1 MSKKEPEE
9 IKKNVTVGNYNLG
22 VVIGKGG
29 FGTVYQGLDIEDG
42 DFVAIKQINLTK
54 IPKDQL
60 QGIMNE
66 IDLLKNLNHANIVK
80 YIKYVKTKDNLYIV
94 LEYVENGS
102 LSGIIKKFGK
112 FPETLVCVYIRQ
124 VLEGL
129 VYLHEQG
136 VVHRDIKGAN
146 ILTTKEGKIKLAD
159 FGVATK
165 FDDTSAAAVVGT
177 PYWMAP
183 EIIELNGATT
193 KSDIWSV
200 GCTVIELLTGSPP
213 YYDLGQMPAL
223 FRIVQDDCPPLP
235 EGISPPLKDWLMQCF
250 QKDPNLRISAQK
262 LLKHKWIQA
271 SIKKKQVEN
280 GAGGIGNGTDSLG
293 APANI
298 DDIAKNITDY
308 NERINKKPSHQ
319 RKPSIHPKS
328 PKGKVFLPP
337 PEEEEDEWG
346 DDFSNTPKSIKLPDK
361 KSPLKLTN
369 NNNKPSTPLK
379 QQPTN
384 NTPVKQQQQPP
395 PLKLAVPKQ
404 PVIEND
410 DDWGD
415 DFNTVSDL
423 SKAVG
428 SLNFNSNKKN
438 ETPKPNIKKPTFSED
453 EDEDDDDGFGSGG
466 DDDEDDDDFGD
477 IPTSIKLNPKF
488 GSNIKGNS
496 SGSANTTNSSSTV
509 VQQPKLTVSNNNSN
523 NKKLPLS
530 PRQPSSG
537 NVKEGINH
545 GSTGSKSGGVI
556 IDQWGEDGEEDNDWG
571 DVATVN
577 FDPKVIRKGTVN
589 KPDLSTR
596 LKNRIAL
603 SETAL
608 SNSFNNNG
616 NDEEDEDIFAD
627 DFDEDDDEDFDL
639 DKNLMK
645 DNYAR
650 MSSEILKLMNLLT
663 PEQPEEVISS
673 ACTQLI
679 TMFKENSEQKTLLIR
694 RHGVIPIMEM
704 LEVSNIQS
712 HVLCSIL
719 KVVNQIIDNNMEIQE
734 NLCLVGG
741 IPAIMK
747 FSGPEYPASVRLE
760 TASFI
765 SKMCSTSTLTLQMFI
780 ACKGLPILVDFLLS
794 PYAES
799 KRLVWMAV
807 DAIVNV
813 FELQSPTPKND
824 FCRLFSKCGLL
835 KTLPIVLRDSIA
847 DGEAAAT
854 YPDRIINLFIMF
866 SAADSVVR
874 KTMSAVE
881 VIRPI
886 LDTLSQLMPEQ
897 LAKVL
902 KSIKQLSMDHNTLA
916 NLQNAGA
923 IRFMVPF
930 LGRRTGAFVAEIH
943 NHVLNTMFHLCR
955 IDPERQYQAAI
966 DGIIPHLQYFITS
979 HSPLNQFALP
989 IICDLAHSKKA
1000 RSELWKNNGVAF
1012 YLSLLEERYWQV
1024 NALDSLAVWITDET
1038 HKVENIIATNENIKK
1053 LIQLFTN
1060 AESQSFAGILEP
1072 LLKII
1077 QISIPVNI
1085 LLGTSNFI
1093 TKIIDKLGHTN
1104 PQVRLNLLKII
1115 TSLYECH
1122 PNAKKM
1128 IQEFKLIPI
1137 IQKIADTDK
1146 SVLVQK
1152 MASKLLE
1159 AFNANTVI

>member
-1 MSKKEPEE
+1 MSKNKETEE
-9 IKKNVTVGNYNLG
+9 IKKNVNVGNYNLG

-80 YIKYVKTKDNLYIV
+80 YIKYVKTKENLYIV

-102 LSGIIKKFGK
+102 LSSLIKKFGK
-112 FPETLVCVYIRQ
+112 FPESLVCVYIRQ

-165 FDDTSAAAVVGT
+165 FDDSSAAAVVGT

-271 SIKKKQVEN
+271 SIKKKQQNED
-280 GAGGIGNGTDSLG
+280 TS
-293 APANI
+293 PANI
-298 DDIAKNITDY
+298 DDIAKNIQDY

-337 PEEEEDEWG
+337 PEEDEDEWG

-361 KSPLKLTN
+361 KSPLKTKAPAQQSPLKLPNNNNN
-369 NNNKPSTPLK
+369 NNNKPAAGG
-379 QQPTN
+379 
-384 NTPVKQQQQPP
+384 
-395 PLKLAVPKQ
+395 LKLTPKIVA
-404 PVIEND
+404 PEVDD

-415 DFNTVSDL
+415 DFGTNTVSDL
-423 SKAVG
+423 SKAVS
-428 SLNFNSNKKN
+428 SLK
-438 ETPKPNIKKPTFSED
+438 IKGDGAGGED
-453 EDEDDDDGFGSGG
+453 DKGFIEDDEDDDDGFG
-466 DDDEDDDDFGD
+466 DDFD
-477 IPTSIKLNPKF
+477 SVPTSIKLNPKF
-488 GSNIKGNS
+488 GSNIKSTS
-496 SGSANTTNSSSTV
+496 SGAAASASG
-509 VQQPKLTVSNNNSN
+509 NNSASN
-523 NKKLPLS
+523 SGKFGSSKSNSKTPLS
-530 PRQPSSG
+530 PRG
-537 NVKEGINH
+537 TGT
-545 GSTGSKSGGVI
+545 TGSNSSSNAATINKGM
-556 IDQWGEDGEEDNDWG
+556 IDQWGEDKDDEGWG
-571 DVATVN
+571 DVATVH
-577 FDPKVIRKGTVN
+577 FDPKLIRKGSVN

-596 LKNRIAL
+596 LKNRLAVS
-603 SETAL
+603 SE
-608 SNSFNNNG
+608 SSSI
-616 NDEEDEDIFAD
+616 NDEEDDDPFAD
-627 DFDEDDDEDFDL
+627 DFEEEEDDFDL

-650 MSSEILKLMNLLT
+650 MSADIIKLMNLLT
-663 PEQPEEVISS
+663 PEQPEDVISG
-673 ACTQLI
+673 ACEQLI
-679 TMFKENSEQKTLLIR
+679 SMFKENSEQKTLLIR

-747 FSGPEYPASVRLE
+747 FSGPEYPPSVRLE
-760 TASFI
+760 TAAFI

-794 PYAES
+794 PYYES
-799 KRLVWMAV
+799 KKLVWMAI

-835 KTLPIVLRDSIA
+835 KTLPIVLRDTIA
-847 DGEAAAT
+847 DGEASQ
-854 YPDRIINLFIMF
+854 YPDKIINLFILF
-866 SAADSVVR
+866 SSADSVVR
-874 KTMSAVE
+874 RSMSAVE

-886 LDTLSQLMPEQ
+886 LDSLSQLMPEQ
-897 LAKVL
+897 LVKVL
-902 KSIKQLSMDHNTLA
+902 KSIKQISMDHNTLA

-923 IRFMVPF
+923 IRVMVPF
-930 LGRRTGAFVAEIH
+930 LGRRTGTHCAEIH

-955 IDPERQYQAAI
+955 IDAERQYQAAL
-966 DGIIPHLQYFITS
+966 DGIIPHLQYFITT

-1000 RSELWKNNGVAF
+1000 RAELWKHNGVEF

-1024 NALDSLAVWITDET
+1024 NALDSLAVWIADDT
-1038 HKVENIIATNENIKK
+1038 HKVENIVSKPENIKK
-1053 LIQLFTN
+1053 LVHLFTN

-1072 LLKII
+1072 LLRII
-1077 QISIPVNI
+1077 QIAIPVNM
-1085 LLGTSNFI
+1085 LLGTSNFVS
-1093 TKIIDKLGHTN
+1093 KIIDKLTHTN

-1115 TSLYECH
+1115 TSLYEAH

-1128 IQEFKLIPI
+1128 IQDFKLIPV
-1137 IQKIADTDK
+1137 IQRIADTDK

-1159 AFNANTVI
+1159 AFNANNVI